1 MTMTHLSP
9 ALHHPRLPVA
19 ALVHFLL
26 YGRYGLYGLYGLC
39 VLVSLSSTV
48 IAQASAQQPNLQ
60 PTSEQNKVAADES
73 ASSNARTSASN
84 SGGSVGG
91 DRVTLN
97 FVNADIASVVKAI
110 GTHTGKNFILDPRV
124 TGNMNI
130 ISQAPVSKELAYQ
143 ILLSALRVHGFA
155 AIEERGAVKIVPEAD
170 AKTSGTVIDR
180 GTQITGDRIVTQVFV
195 LQNESAA
202 QLATVLRP
210 LVAPNNFIGAYPGNN
225 TLVITDYATNIQRIA
240 KIIQSIDVPVS
251 VDVQVLKLQ
260 YASAVD
266 VANLLGRLMPEAT
279 PNPTQPGSSAKLAIG
294 VEPRTNALILR
305 ADTPALISRIKT
317 LVAGLDTPTATN
329 GSIHVVYLRN
339 AEATKLA
346 ETLRG
351 LMGGGSSGST
361 SVSTAST
368 TVNASNPSIGAA
380 SGSIAG
386 SSASGTSAV
395 ANSAIQAYA
404 ATNSL
409 VIVAPDHVY
418 NSLRSV
424 IEKLDARR
432 AQVYVE
438 ALIVEVSS
446 TVASEFGI
454 QWQDLTGVNST
465 GTRVIGGT
473 NFGTSGT
480 NIISAAGNISSV
492 GAGLNLGIIRG
503 KVTLPGVGEILN
515 LGALARAL
523 EADQRNNV
531 LSTPNILTLD
541 NEEGKI
547 VVGQNVPFVTGS
559 FTQTTGN
566 ATSPFQTIERKD
578 IGLTLRVTPQV
589 AEGGTV
595 KLKVYQ
601 EISSVVATTS
611 SVKSA
616 DLITN
621 KRSIENT
628 VLVDDGQTVVIGG
641 LISDDTKNND
651 SKVPLLGDI
660 PFIGNFFKYQ
670 TRNRDKTNLMVFLR
684 PYILRDGKSAATLTG
699 ERYDYIRNEQGAYLK
714 DAESILP
721 PGGGPL
727 LPAVMNDPRG
737 LQPAVLP
744 NAASASLPTA
754 ASGSANAAGTA
765 VSAAPTPAAKK

>member
-1 MTMTHLSP
+1 MHSSLTQSTRSTFAAACI
-9 ALHHPRLPVA
+9 ALAV
-19 ALVHFLL
+19 
-26 YGRYGLYGLYGLC
+26 G
-39 VLVSLSSTV
+39 SSTLST
-48 IAQASAQQPNLQ
+48 IP
-60 PTSEQNKVAADES
+60 AAFADDM
-73 ASSNARTSASN
+73 
-84 SGGSVGG
+84 VMI
-91 DRVTLN
+91 N
-97 FVNADIASVVKAI
+97 FVNADIASVVKAV
-110 GTHTGKNFILDPRV
+110 GAHTGKNFILDPRV

-130 ISQAPVSKELAYQ
+130 ISQTPVSKEMAYQ

-180 GTQITGDRIVTQVFV
+180 GTQLSGDRIVTQVFT

-202 QLATVLRP
+202 QIATVLRP

-225 TLVITDYATNIQRIA
+225 TLVITDYAQNVQRIA
-240 KIIQSIDVPVS
+240 KIIASIDVPTS
-251 VDVQVLKLQ
+251 ADVQILKLQ

-279 PNPTQPGSSAKLAIG
+279 PNPTQPGAPAKLTIA
-294 VEPRTNALILR
+294 VEPRTNSLLMR
-305 ADTPALISRIKT
+305 ADTPALITRIKT
-317 LVAGLDTPTATN
+317 LVAGMDIPTAAN
-329 GSIHVVYLRN
+329 GNIHVVYLRN

-351 LMGGGSSGST
+351 LMSGSNSGNSSSGGSGSGGI
-361 SVSTAST
+361 ASASL
-368 TVNASNPSIGAA
+368 NASNPSMGAP
-380 SGSIAG
+380 SGS
-386 SSASGTSAV
+386 SSSSSNTSNAV
-395 ANSAIQAYA
+395 SSSIQAYA

-424 IEKLDARR
+424 IDKLDTRR

-438 ALIVEVSS
+438 ALIVEVSTS
-446 TVASEFGI
+446 IATEFGI
-454 QWQDLTGVNST
+454 QWQDLTGANST
-465 GTRVIGGT
+465 GTRLIGGT
-473 NFGTSGT
+473 NFGGT
-480 NIISAAGNISSV
+480 GQNIIGAAGNISSV
-492 GAGLNLGIIRG
+492 GAGLNLGIVRG
-503 KVTLPGVGEILN
+503 KVTIPGVGEVLN

-559 FTQTTGN
+559 FTSTASSSTN
-566 ATSPFQTIERKD
+566 PFQTIERKD

-589 AEGGTV
+589 AEGGAV

-601 EISSVVATTS
+601 EVSSVVPTTNS
-611 SVKSA
+611 IKSA

-621 KRSIENT
+621 KRSIEST
-628 VLVDDGQTVVIGG
+628 VLVDDGQIVVIGG
-641 LISDDTKNND
+641 LIQDDTKNND

-660 PFIGNFFKYQ
+660 PFIGNLFKYQ

-684 PYILRDGKSAATLTG
+684 PYVLRDGKSANALTG
-699 ERYDYIRNEQGAYLK
+699 DRYDYIRNEQGGHLK
-714 DAESILP
+714 DAESLLP
-721 PGGGPL
+721 PTGGPL
-727 LPAVMNDPRG
+727 LPLVST
-737 LQPAVLP
+737 QPLTAP
-744 NAASASLPTA
+744 QQQPTTTPTA
-754 ASGSANAAGTA
+754 
-765 VSAAPTPAAKK
+765 K

>member
-1 MTMTHLSP
+1 M
-9 ALHHPRLPVA
+9 
-19 ALVHFLL
+19 
-26 YGRYGLYGLYGLC
+26 
-39 VLVSLSSTV
+39 
-48 IAQASAQQPNLQ
+48 AQAPLPQPV
-60 PTSEQNKVAADES
+60 SEQNRLES
-73 ASSNARTSASN
+73 RASTGDSNASS
-84 SGGSVGG
+84 
-91 DRVTLN
+91 DKVTLN

-110 GTHTGKNFILDPRV
+110 GSHTGKNFILDPRV

-155 AIEERGAVKIVPEAD
+155 AIEERGAVKIIPEAD

-180 GTQITGDRIVTQVFV
+180 GTQISGDRIVTQVFA

-251 VDVQVLKLQ
+251 ADVQVLKLQ

-279 PNPTQPGSSAKLAIG
+279 PNPTQPGSMAKLTIG

-305 ADTPALISRIKT
+305 ADTPALISRIKA
-317 LVAGLDTPTATN
+317 LVAGLDTPTAAN
-329 GSIHVVYLRN
+329 GNIHVVYLRN

-351 LMGGGSSGST
+351 LMSGSGSGGT
-361 SVSTAST
+361 SGGISTAST
-368 TVNASNPSIGAA
+368 TVNASNPSTGAA
-380 SGSIAG
+380 SGTIAG
-386 SSASGTSAV
+386 SNASGTSGMV
-395 ANSAIQAYA
+395 NSSIQAYA

-446 TVASEFGI
+446 SVVSEFGI

-492 GAGLNLGIIRG
+492 GAGLNLGVIRG
-503 KVTLPGVGEILN
+503 KVTLPGVGEVLN

-699 ERYDYIRNEQGAYLK
+699 ERYDYIRNEQGGHLK
-714 DAESILP
+714 ETESILP
-721 PGGGPL
+721 PSGGPL

-737 LQPAVLP
+737 LQPAELP
-744 NAASASLPTA
+744 N
-754 ASGSANAAGTA
+754 
-765 VSAAPTPAAKK
+765 PTPNPAPNPAPAKK